1 MANTLFVGNLPFK
14 VDEATLE
21 AFFRELGEVNS
32 VRIITDPSTGR
43 SRGFGFVELTSD
55 DEAETDLVVK
65 EADGKDFQ
73 GRALKV
79 GKARSKD

>member
-1 MANTLFVGNLPFK
+1 MANTLFVGNLPFR

-21 AFFRELGEVNS
+21 AFFCELGSVNS

-43 SRGFGFVELTSD
+43 SRGFGFVEMGSEG
-55 DEAETDLVVK
+55 EADVAIE

-79 GKARSKD
+79 GKANSKK

>member
-43 SRGFGFVELTSD
+43 SRGFGFVEMASD
-55 DEAETDLVVK
+55 DEADVVVK
-65 EADGKDFQ
+65 EADGKEFQ

-79 GKARSKD
+79 GKARSKK